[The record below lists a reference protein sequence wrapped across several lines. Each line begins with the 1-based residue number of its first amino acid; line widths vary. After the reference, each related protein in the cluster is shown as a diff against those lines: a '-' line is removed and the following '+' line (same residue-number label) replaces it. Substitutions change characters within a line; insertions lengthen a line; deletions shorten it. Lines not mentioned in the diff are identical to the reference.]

1 MFMTCLTE
9 RIVCAMLLALG
20 ESAFAQS
27 IAFDSSEAMTVANIA
42 PMPVEPLPSIPEPQR
57 YVRNEMEFRTNQQT
71 LNETKGSVFYSAE
84 IAHEFRI
91 GTIAPVTPEASKQQ
105 PPSFLRQDPSTAPKL
120 SIVELP
126 NATLT
131 VRAQPQRRLSLTVDD
146 WVFSAT
152 ARIAVLHSHNTGMT
166 FNVRHGF

>member
-1 MFMTCLTE
+1 MTCLTE
-9 RIVCAMLLALG
+9 RIVCAIFLALG
-20 ESAFAQS
+20 ESAFAEG
-27 IAFDSSEAMTVANIA
+27 IAFDPSEAMTVANIA
-42 PMPVEPLPSIPEPQR
+42 PLPVEPLPSIPDPQR
-57 YVRNEMEFRTNQQT
+57 YVRNEMEFRTTQET
-71 LNETKGSVFYSAE
+71 LNETKESVFYSAQ

-91 GTIAPVTPEASKQQ
+91 GMAAPEAARQQ
-105 PPSFLRQDPSTAPKL
+105 PTPFLRQDPSTAPKL

-166 FNVRHGF
+166 LSVRHGF